1 MYYNLRY
8 IYITTSSKEEA
19 KKIGR
24 DLVENHLVA
33 CVNIIDGMESI
44 YRWKGEIEESNECVL
59 IAKTHYSK
67 VQKLTNRVKELH
79 SYDCP
84 CIVSMTITEDEG
96 NKNYL
101 DWLSAE
107 SKAGLSM

>member
-8 IYITTSSKEEA
+8 IYITTSNKKEA
-19 KKIGR
+19 KKIGL

-44 YRWKGEIEESNECVL
+44 YRWQGKVEEAKECVL

-67 VQKLTNRVKELH
+67 VQKLTERVKELH

-84 CIVSMTITEDEG
+84 CVVSMTITEDEG
-96 NKNYL
+96 NKDYL
-101 DWLSAE
+101 DWLTTE
-107 SKAGLSM
+107 SKAELSM